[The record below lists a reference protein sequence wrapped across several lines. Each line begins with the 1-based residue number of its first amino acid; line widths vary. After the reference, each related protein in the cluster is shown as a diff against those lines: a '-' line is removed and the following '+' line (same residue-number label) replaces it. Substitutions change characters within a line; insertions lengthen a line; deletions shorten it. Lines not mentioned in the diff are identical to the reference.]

1 MFSHPEEMIEEE
13 KEANVQENKPI
24 VEENIENIHPKYILH
39 GALVHLGKSVHCG
52 HYVSYLRHQEKPNE
66 WVLFNDRKV
75 AKTDEPL
82 IGKAYAFLLRRVE

>member
-1 MFSHPEEMIEEE
+1 MEEEE
-13 KEANVQENKPI
+13 KEANVPEIKPI
-24 VEENIENIHPKYILH
+24 EENIENIHPKYILH

-52 HYVSYLRHQEKPNE
+52 HYVSYLRHKENQNE
-66 WVLFNDRKV
+66 WILFNDRKV